1 MLQEIMQ
8 CIYKFVDPRTLVQ
21 QMTYRFLTSS
31 FSLGFKHF
39 KSLRIPNMRVCV
51 CVCVSC
57 PVVSD
62 SLQLHGL

>member
-51 CVCVSC
+51 CVC
-57 PVVSD
+57 
-62 SLQLHGL
+62 